1 MIDGD
6 TENWYSMVRTA
17 TSLGTFAVPEALYQR
32 PQRRGLMIEG
42 VEEVYSELY
51 KAGWAD
57 AKSAV
62 WDEFSKESVWA
73 GRRADRE

>member
-1 MIDGD
+1 VGIQRTGIA
-6 TENWYSMVRTA
+6 WYGSA
-17 TSLGTFAVPEALYQR
+17 TSLGTLAVPEALFQR
-32 PQRRGLMIEG
+32 PRRRGLVIEG

-51 KAGWAD
+51 KAGRTD

-73 GRRADRE
+73 GRRADRNS